1 MRPEVSSFHS
11 LLIPNSIVSHPMKH
25 TVIRVAMLASLVAGG
40 LSSVSCETT
49 GDPSTGGIFW
59 SEHKAQAR
67 LDERQARLNHIEART
82 DAAQARARAKQREIN
97 RLKAEKADEDKK
109 Q

>member
-1 MRPEVSSFHS
+1 MHLRTLHIGMLSAVAATS
-11 LLIPNSIVSHPMKH
+11 LL
-25 TVIRVAMLASLVAGG
+25 
-40 LSSVSCETT
+40 SVSCETT

-67 LDERQARLNHIEART
+67 LDERQERLENIESRT
-82 DAAQARARAKQREIN
+82 DRARARARAKQQEIN
-97 RLKAEKADEDKK
+97 RLREEERNA